1 LKEVQS
7 VGEAVGA
14 VAVGSNGSPSGR
26 LHEVNGSRTTAV
38 TSRIGSRVQRFIENA
53 FFQIPWSTVF
63 NGCIFR
69 LLLSYSL
76 CQGLVALYRY
86 VFGATLKMEVRF
98 MKALL
103 IRTSAG
109 DPEVLFMLCS

>member
-1 LKEVQS
+1 
-7 VGEAVGA
+7 
-14 VAVGSNGSPSGR
+14 
-26 LHEVNGSRTTAV
+26 
-38 TSRIGSRVQRFIENA
+38 
-53 FFQIPWSTVF
+53 
-63 NGCIFR
+63 
-69 LLLSYSL
+69 L
-76 CQGLVALYRY
+76 CQGLVTLYRF